1 MYEETKETKAKVVT
15 YKKWSESL
23 VKEIFLRNQYGA
35 KRSKEFM
42 FFKLK
47 SFVILPKQK
56 KKRNKTAM
64 IIDYGF

>member
-23 VKEIFLRNQYGA
+23 VKEIFLKNQYGA

-42 FFKLK
+42 FF
-47 SFVILPKQK
+47 
-56 KKRNKTAM
+56 
-64 IIDYGF
+64 